1 MRDLRRRGL
10 VAAAT
15 GLSIASLAPRRAMA
29 SDLALLLDPPPQP
42 WGSPPAAAL
51 GARRGYVI
59 NGAQFSSTGSFRI
72 TLTLAPWP
80 DDLGGP
86 GNTWYVLAVYG
97 TIASPQSSGGLYQ
110 LVTSGVLYQSPPV
123 QQTKE
128 GGPGIDRALVKQ
140 NPTPDRGYFI
150 ALYTNT
156 VSPQFPDGP
165 GYASCSVDNEAQGHV
180 DFRTALDARFSTWR
194 PLLQR
199 VTFSAR

>member
-1 MRDLRRRGL
+1 
-10 VAAAT
+10 
-15 GLSIASLAPRRAMA
+15 MA
-29 SDLALLLDPPPQP
+29 SQSALLLDPPPLP
-42 WGSPPAAAL
+42 WGSPPAAAI

-59 NGAQFSSTGSFRI
+59 DGAPLRSTGPFRI

-97 TIASPQSSGGLYQ
+97 TTEPPQSSGGLYQ

-123 QQTKE
+123 QQTKA
-128 GGPGIDRALVKQ
+128 GGAVIDRALVEQ
-140 NPTPDRGYFI
+140 AATPDRGYFV

-156 VSPQFPDGP
+156 VSPQFPNGP

-180 DFRTALDARFSTWR
+180 DFRTALDARFSAWK
-194 PLLQR
+194 PLIQR
-199 VTFSAR
+199 VTFSAK